1 MPLSYGY
8 RWTGSPAGRSAQVF
22 FRNIPQFSQSFD
34 CPCPNLFE
42 KCYWYQIQNK
52 HVFTKIHA
60 DEAKRE
66 TCCLCSVFQIIS
78 NDHNLFYSCYTRHCN
93 FFGVRIVPKAL
104 VYARNDGFSV
114 VPFAVFS
121 SYLMPV
127 SNEMLGL
134 QNTHRVQMSL
144 ESLLLITVLILF
156 SLKRHL
162 ILLCVSLF
170 AVWKHAELQN
180 FWLHNQYKL
189 TCEDTQGLLLVIF
202 LKKHTGKCV

>member
-1 MPLSYGY
+1 MNRFTCGTFHTGVFGTFHNFHSLSIAPVP
-8 RWTGSPAGRSAQVF
+8 T
-22 FRNIPQFSQSFD
+22 
-34 CPCPNLFE
+34 CLK
-42 KCYWYQIQNK
+42 KCYRYQIQNE
-52 HVFTKIHA
+52 HVFTKINV
-60 DEAKRE
+60 DEVKRE
-66 TCCLCSVFQIIS
+66 TYCLCSVFQI
-78 NDHNLFYSCYTRHCN
+78 HTLFYLCYTRHCH
-93 FFGVRIVPKAL
+93 FFGIRIVPKAL
-104 VYARNDGFSV
+104 IYARNDGFSV

-189 TCEDTQGLLLVIF
+189 TCEDTQGLVLVIF
-202 LKKHTGKCV
+202 LKNTGKCV